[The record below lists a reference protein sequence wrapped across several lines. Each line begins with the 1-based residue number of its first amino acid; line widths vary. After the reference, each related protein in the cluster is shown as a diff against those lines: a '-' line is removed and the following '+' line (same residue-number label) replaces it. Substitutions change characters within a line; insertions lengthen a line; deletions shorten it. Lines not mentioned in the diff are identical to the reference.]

1 MFAYNFLDEESAQP
15 KLQKA
20 KSMKKGAKMNDMDGE
35 TYVKQE
41 KVDDKS
47 TEISSSSASKIEDSP
62 HGIKPN
68 NDIMSEIMK
77 LKAPENLKEILG
89 GMNVPNEVKEF
100 FQKTTWMGQGANPE
114 TRKIGTLTL
123 AERKV
128 KIEKYLQ
135 KRKKRTWSRKINY
148 DCRKRVADSRLRIKG
163 RFVTRDQAFTLMEEA
178 NIQFNPETI
187 TNAEIKT
194 LLTEKFGG
202 SVLKKKSSDKQD
214 TTICLKRPS
223 EKELDEYEL
232 EDNDDFGSA
241 LSE

>member
-1 MFAYNFLDEESAQP
+1 
-15 KLQKA
+15 
-20 KSMKKGAKMNDMDGE
+20 MNGFDMDGE
-35 TYVKQE
+35 YNVKQE
-41 KVDDKS
+41 KDDKS
-47 TEISSSSASKIEDSP
+47 TDFSSSASKIEDSP
-62 HGIKPN
+62 HGIKPKT
-68 NDIMSEIMK
+68 DIMSEIMK

-100 FQKTTWMGQGANPE
+100 FQKTTWMGQNGQGMNAE

-123 AERKV
+123 AERRV

-163 RFVTRDQAFTLMEEA
+163 RFVTRDQAFTLLDEA
-178 NIQFNPETI
+178 NIPFNPETI

-202 SVLKKKSSDKQD
+202 SIVKKKSSDKQD
-214 TTICLKRPS
+214 TTICLKRPND
-223 EKELDEYEL
+223 KELDEYDL
-232 EDNDDFGSA
+232 EDNDDFGSTT
-241 LSE
+241 SE